1 MSARLPVVP
10 LSAFYFF
17 YFAGLGGFMP
27 YMGLYLQNHLGFS
40 AEDIGQ
46 LLAFLMIAR
55 VIAPNFWG
63 YLADRSGKRL
73 AVVRFGG
80 FMLTLFSLALMLP
93 QGFWTLAFVLLGY
106 SFFQSAIQAQFEAVT
121 IAHLGAR
128 RELYSRIRLWGSVG
142 FIVTGAVLGM
152 LFDVVSVSWL
162 PLCLMVCALANWLTS
177 LRVPDIATRVRAA
190 SHERLADILKRPAVA
205 IFLVVHFL
213 MQFSHAP
220 YYSFFSIYLEGHG
233 YARTTIGWMWS
244 LAVFAE
250 VVAFALMH
258 RFLPRVGEKQVLML
272 CLLLGT
278 LRWAVTA
285 VSVDFP
291 AVIWSVQL
299 LHAATFAAFHAASIS
314 FIYTHF
320 GEGHQGQGQ
329 GLYSMLWGVGVA
341 MGSWLTGMIWSAHES
356 WAFLGAAVAC
366 AVAALLLLRADFSL
380 KAADEGG
387 NVARVVV

>member
-1 MSARLPVVP
+1 MTGRIPVVP

-63 YLADRSGKRL
+63 YVADRSGRRL

-80 FMLTLFSLALMLP
+80 FMLTLFSLALLVP
-93 QGFWTLAFVLLGY
+93 QGFWSLAFVLLGY

-142 FIVTGAVLGM
+142 FIVTGAALGM
-152 LFDVVSVSWL
+152 LFDVVSVAWL
-162 PLCLMVCALANWLTS
+162 PLCLMVCAALNWGAA
-177 LRVPDIATRVRAA
+177 LRVPDIATRVRAEA
-190 SHERLADILKRPAVA
+190 QERLLDILRRPAVA
-205 IFLVVHFL
+205 TFLVVHFL

-220 YYSFFSIYLEGHG
+220 YYSFFSIYLESHG
-233 YARTTIGWMWS
+233 YARSTIGWMWS
-244 LAVFAE
+244 LAVAAE
-250 VVAFALMH
+250 VAAFALMH
-258 RFLPRVGEKQVLML
+258 RFLPRVGEKAVLLL
-272 CLLLGT
+272 CLLLAA
-278 LRWAVTA
+278 LRWGLTA
-285 VSVDFP
+285 VAVDEP
-291 AVIWSVQL
+291 AIIWSVQL

-314 FIYTHF
+314 FIYAHF

-341 MGSWLTGMIWSAHES
+341 SGSWLTGMVWEQHEA

-366 AVAALLLLRADFSL
+366 AVAALLLVRVDLNP
-380 KAADEGG
+380 KAAS
-387 NVARVVV
+387 

>member
-1 MSARLPVVP
+1 MNARIPVFP

-27 YMGLYLQNHLGFS
+27 YMGLYLQSHLGFS
-40 AEDIGQ
+40 AKDIGQ

-80 FMLTLFSLALMLP
+80 FMVTLFAVALMLP
-93 QGFWTLAFVLLGY
+93 QSFWALALVLLGY
-106 SFFQSAIQAQFEAVT
+106 SFFQSAIQGQFEAVT
-121 IAHLGAR
+121 IAHLGPR
-128 RELYSRIRLWGSVG
+128 RELYSRIRLWGSIG

-162 PLCLMVCALANWLTS
+162 PLCLMLCAAANFMAS
-177 LRVPDIATRVRAA
+177 LRVPDIATRVRAE
-190 SHERLADILKRPAVA
+190 SHERLVDILKRPAVA
-205 IFLVVHFL
+205 TFLLVHFL

-220 YYSFFSIYLEGHG
+220 YYSFFSIYLEHHG
-233 YARTTIGWMWS
+233 YSRTVIGWMWS
-244 LAVFAE
+244 LAVLAE
-250 VVAFALMH
+250 VVAFAFMH
-258 RFLPRVGEKQVLML
+258 RFLPLVGEKQVLLL
-272 CLLLGT
+272 CLLLGA

-285 VSVDFP
+285 VSVEYP

-299 LHAATFAAFHAASIS
+299 LHAATFAAFHAAAIS

-341 MGSWLTGMIWSAHES
+341 SGSWLTGMIWSAHES

-366 AVAALLLLRADFSL
+366 VLAALLLLRTDFSL
-380 KAADEGG
+380 KASEEG
-387 NVARVVV
+387 RVVV

>member
-1 MSARLPVVP
+1 MTAARIPVVP

-27 YMGLYLQNHLGFS
+27 FMGLYLKNHLGFRE
-40 AEDIGQ
+40 EDIGQ

-63 YLADRSGKRL
+63 YLADRTGKRL

-80 FMLTLFSLALMLP
+80 FMLTVFSLALLLP

-142 FIVTGAVLGM
+142 FIIAVAALGM
-152 LFDVVSVSWL
+152 LFDAVPVSWL
-162 PLCLMVCALANWLTS
+162 PLCLMLLALANWLSS
-177 LRVPDIATRVRAA
+177 LRVPDIATHVRAEA
-190 SHERLADILKRPAVA
+190 QERLLDILRRPAVA
-205 IFLVVHFL
+205 IFLLVHFL

-220 YYSFFSIYLEGHG
+220 YYSFFSIYLEQHG
-233 YARTTIGWMWS
+233 YPRSVIGWMWS
-244 LAVFAE
+244 LAVLAE
-250 VVAFALMH
+250 VVAFAFMH
-258 RFLPRVGEKQVLML
+258 RWLPRAGEKQVLML
-272 CLLLGT
+272 CLLAGV
-278 LRWAVTA
+278 LRWSVTA
-285 VSVDFP
+285 VAVDQ
-291 AVIWSVQL
+291 AWIIWTVQL
-299 LHAATFAAFHAASIS
+299 LHAATFAAFHAAAIS

-341 MGSWLTGMIWSAHES
+341 TGSWLTGMIWDSHPGWS
-356 WAFLGAAVAC
+356 FLGAAVAC
-366 AVAALLLLRADFSL
+366 MVAALFLLRADFSV
-380 KAADEGG
+380 KAAEP
-387 NVARVVV
+387 ARVTV

>member
-1 MSARLPVVP
+1 MSGRIPVVP

-27 YMGLYLQNHLGFS
+27 YMGLYLQSHLGFS

-63 YLADRSGKRL
+63 YVADRSGRRL

-80 FMLTLFSLALMLP
+80 FMLTLFSLALLLP
-93 QGFWTLAFVLLGY
+93 QGFWSLAFVLLGY

-121 IAHLGAR
+121 IAHLGRR

-142 FIVTGAVLGM
+142 FIVTGAALGM
-152 LFDVVSVSWL
+152 LFDVVSVAWL
-162 PLCLMVCALANWLTS
+162 PLCLMVCAALNWGAA
-177 LRVPDIATRVRAA
+177 LRVPDIATGVRAGA
-190 SHERLADILKRPAVA
+190 EERLRDILRRPAVA
-205 IFLVVHFL
+205 TFLLVHFL

-220 YYSFFSIYLEGHG
+220 YYSFFSIYLESHG
-233 YARTTIGWMWS
+233 YARGTIGWMWS

-250 VVAFALMH
+250 VLAFAFMH
-258 RFLPRVGEKQVLML
+258 RFLPRVGEKAVLLL
-272 CLLLGT
+272 CLLLAA
-278 LRWAVTA
+278 LRWGVTA
-285 VSVDFP
+285 VAVDVP
-291 AVIWSVQL
+291 AVIWTVQL
-299 LHAATFAAFHAASIS
+299 LHAATFAAFHAAAIS
-314 FIYTHF
+314 FIYSHF

-341 MGSWLTGMIWSAHES
+341 SGSWLTGMVWDRHEA

-366 AVAALLLLRADFSL
+366 GVAALLLLRVDLAHR
-380 KAADEGG
+380 EET
-387 NVARVVV
+387 